1 MPKDNHPNI
10 VFLKIWWEIAFI
22 VAINTVLL
30 SLLYLKKIQ
39 IKKKMLLKACWYLM
53 TSAHLPAQPV
63 SILAKTCLQ

>member
-10 VFLKIWWEIAFI
+10 VFLKIWCEFGFI

-39 IKKKMLLKACWYLM
+39 IKKKLF
-53 TSAHLPAQPV
+53 
-63 SILAKTCLQ
+63 